1 MKPARGVAL
10 CMGKVPWSML
20 RSGSFVPFTIIGG
33 CSTDE
38 GHANESIGIS
48 SSPER
53 KMSRPSYFNQNNSGG
68 QTAGR

>member
-1 MKPARGVAL
+1 MNLSV
-10 CMGKVPWSML
+10 
-20 RSGSFVPFTIIGG
+20 
-33 CSTDE
+33 
-38 GHANESIGIS
+38 IS